1 VATQLITQPYHL
13 PREAGPA
20 RWHLGALL
28 TFKASDAP
36 GGALAGSLKLGLRR
50 PLTSCGLGAG

>member
-1 VATQLITQPYHL
+1 VTTQLITQPYHL

-36 GGALAGSLKLGLRR
+36 GGALAGH
-50 PLTSCGLGAG
+50 